1 MKGLA
6 KLLLTL
12 AFLAALG
19 GALGLLAASL
29 GTRFGWWDFRGGF
42 AILRWGAYFALGGML
57 AALLGLALK
66 AAAKAPGGAKRGVA
80 ALLLGAVPV
89 AVLAGNAPILAFIGM
104 GTSPYPPV
112 HDITTDTLNPP
123 AFVAVVP
130 LRQASGAMNP
140 PGYECPPPPADG
152 SRPRPCGSGATAAAA
167 QANAYPDIQPIMLD
181 AAPPQAFDR
190 ALAAARAQGWEIVA
204 SVPEE
209 GRIEAT
215 ATTFWFGFKDD
226 VVIRVAAAE
235 GGGSRLDIRSK
246 SRVGLGDVGANAK
259 RIRAWTAA
267 LGRG

>member
-6 KLLLTL
+6 RLLLTL
-12 AFLAALG
+12 AFLAAIG
-19 GALGLLAASL
+19 GAAALLIASL

-42 AILRWGAYFALGGML
+42 TGLRWGAYFALGGLVGAVFGLLLKVISKAEGGFKRGL
-57 AALLGLALK
+57 AALLI
-66 AAAKAPGGAKRGVA
+66 GAI
-80 ALLLGAVPV
+80 PV
-89 AVLAGNAPILAFIGM
+89 GVLAGNAPILAFVGM
-104 GTSPYPPV
+104 GTSPYPPI
-112 HDITTDTLNPP
+112 HDITTDTANPP

-130 LRQASGAMNP
+130 LREAGKAANP

-152 SRPRPCGSGATAAAA
+152 SRGRPCGSGATAAAA
-167 QANAYPDIQPIMLD
+167 QATAYPDIQPVTLA

-204 SVPEE
+204 SEPAE

-226 VVIRVAAAE
+226 IVIRVTSAD
-235 GGGSRLDIRSK
+235 GGQSRLDIRSK

-267 LGRG
+267 LQKG

>member
-1 MKGLA
+1 MKGFA

-19 GALGLLAASL
+19 GALALLVASL
-29 GTRFGWWDFRGGF
+29 GTRFGAWDFRGGF
-42 AILRWGAYFALGGML
+42 AVLRWGAYFAIGGIVG
-57 AALLGLALK
+57 ALVGLILK
-66 AAAKAPGGAKRGVA
+66 AIAKPEGGFKRGLA
-80 ALLLGAVPV
+80 ALLLGLVPV
-89 AVLAGNAPILAFIGM
+89 GVLAGNAPILAFVGM
-104 GTSPYPPV
+104 GTSPYPPI
-112 HDITTDTLNPP
+112 HDITTDTVSPP

-130 LRQASGAMNP
+130 LREAGKAANP

-152 SRPRPCGSGATAAAA
+152 SRGRPCGSGATAAAA
-167 QANAYPDIQPIMLD
+167 QATAYPDIQPVVLA

-226 VVIRVAAAE
+226 VVIRVTAADA
-235 GGGSRLDIRSK
+235 GSRLDIRSK

-259 RIRAWTAA
+259 RIRAWAA
-267 LGRG
+267 AVERG